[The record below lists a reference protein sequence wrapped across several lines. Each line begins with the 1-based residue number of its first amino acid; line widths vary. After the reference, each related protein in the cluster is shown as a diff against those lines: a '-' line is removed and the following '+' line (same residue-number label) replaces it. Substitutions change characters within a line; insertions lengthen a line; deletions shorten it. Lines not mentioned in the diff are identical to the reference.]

1 MKPPVILRAIIVDDE
16 EPARQLLRQLLEA
29 HPSVQIIGE
38 AYSAA
43 SAIELCR
50 ALRPDVVF
58 LDVEMPDGDGFS
70 VLPKLEPLPA
80 VIFVTAFNEYAVRA
94 FEINAVDYVLKP
106 PSARRLSAAIHR
118 ILFAPKASELSRYA
132 PTDRIF
138 LESDAQIRVA
148 FIPEISGIEAE
159 GNYSRVQLIDGSS
172 VMMRRGLTEWE
183 ARLPTS
189 LFVRVARSLIVNTN
203 AVRQV
208 KWGKKDQHLVEIAGF
223 SVPLILGRQAAKRI
237 RQAIRDPKLL

>member
-16 EPARQLLRQLLEA
+16 EPARQLLRQMLGA
-29 HPSVQIIGE
+29 HPNVQVIGE
-38 AYSAA
+38 AHSAA
-43 SAIELCR
+43 SAVELCR

-106 PSARRLSAAIHR
+106 PSGRRLAAAIHR
-118 ILFAPKASELSRYA
+118 ILFTPKAPGLRRYS
-132 PTDRIF
+132 PSDRIF
-138 LESDAQIRVA
+138 LESDTQIRVA
-148 FIPEISGIEAE
+148 FVPEISGIEAE

-172 VMMRRGLTEWE
+172 VMMRRGLAAWE
-183 ARLPTS
+183 ARMPTS
-189 LFVRVARSLIVNTN
+189 LFVRADRSLIINTD

-208 KWGKKDQHLVEIAGF
+208 NWGKHDQNLIEIAGF
-223 SVPLILGRQAAKRI
+223 STPLVLGRQAAKRI
-237 RQAIRDPKLL
+237 RQAIRESKSL